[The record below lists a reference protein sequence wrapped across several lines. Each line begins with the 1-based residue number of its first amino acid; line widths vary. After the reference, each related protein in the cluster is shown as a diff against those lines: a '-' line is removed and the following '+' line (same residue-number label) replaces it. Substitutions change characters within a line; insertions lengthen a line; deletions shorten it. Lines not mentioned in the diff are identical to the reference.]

1 MLRLEKNPIR
11 RGAEAENVEKVLFCI
26 NELWTENIKNFDSSE
41 NHFGAK
47 RFRVKKPS

>member
-1 MLRLEKNPIR
+1 MLRLEKKTIR

-26 NELWTENIKNFDSSE
+26 NELWTENMPKFESSR